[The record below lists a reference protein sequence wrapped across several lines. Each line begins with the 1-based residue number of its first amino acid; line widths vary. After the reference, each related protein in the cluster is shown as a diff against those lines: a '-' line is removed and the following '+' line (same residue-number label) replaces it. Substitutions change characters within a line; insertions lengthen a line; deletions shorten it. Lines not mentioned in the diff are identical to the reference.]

1 MSVYSN
7 ILLSGGI
14 KKYMARGQRKTIEDK
29 IAEKEEI
36 IKALNV
42 RIEKES
48 KELKA
53 LLSEQRQ
60 KEVEILYDF
69 IKTSHL
75 SLNEATEVLQ
85 QYLSSKYEAT
95 A

>member
-1 MSVYSN
+1 
-7 ILLSGGI
+7 
-14 KKYMARGQRKTIEDK
+14 MARGQRKTIEDK

-36 IKALNV
+36 IKALNI
-42 RIEKES
+42 RIEKEG

-53 LLSEQRQ
+53 LLSEQKQ

-75 SLNEATEVLQ
+75 SLNEATEALQ

>member
-1 MSVYSN
+1 
-7 ILLSGGI
+7 
-14 KKYMARGQRKTIEDK
+14 MARGQRKTIEEK

-36 IKALNV
+36 IKALNI
-42 RIEKES
+42 RLGKED

-53 LLSEQRQ
+53 LLSEQKQR
-60 KEVEILYDF
+60 EVEILYKF

-85 QYLSSKYEAT
+85 QYLSRKYEAT

>member
-1 MSVYSN
+1 
-7 ILLSGGI
+7 
-14 KKYMARGQRKTIEDK
+14 MARGQRKTVEDK

-36 IKALNV
+36 IKALNI

-53 LLSEQRQ
+53 LLREQKQ
-60 KEVEILYDF
+60 KEIESLYEF
-69 IKTSHL
+69 IKMSNL

-85 QYLSSKYEAT
+85 QYLSDRYAT
-95 A
+95 TA